1 MNLQNSAEEIIHQ
14 GEHDWKLIKYLER
27 VTTQGTYFGL
37 GSPPFAQNGQ
47 FMEISIRDTGQ
58 IMKMVKLS
66 YFVGSANAVYCG
78 YF

>member
-37 GSPPFAQNGQ
+37 GSHPFAQNGQ
-47 FMEISIRDTGQ
+47 FMEISIRNTGQ
-58 IMKMVKLS
+58 SLKMVKLS
-66 YFVGSANAVYCG
+66 YFEQR
-78 YF
+78 F